1 MRLVVADT
9 GPLNYLVLIGEIDL
23 LPKLFEKV
31 LAPEA
36 VRDELTSRK
45 APESIRAWL
54 AQLPAWLEFHPDPM
68 RDNTGETSLLDRG
81 EQPAIALALSVQAD
95 LVLMDDQ
102 DGVMAARQRGLRVT
116 GTMGVLVLA
125 SERGLIDLTAAFTR
139 LKGTNFRYPPEVM
152 DNLLAQYKT
161 KR

>member
-1 MRLVVADT
+1 
-9 GPLNYLVLIGEIDL
+9 
-23 LPKLFEKV
+23 
-31 LAPEA
+31 
-36 VRDELTSRK
+36 
-45 APESIRAWL
+45 
-54 AQLPAWLEFHPDPM
+54 M